1 LDSHSTWSSLR
12 GALQQRFG
20 EPRMD
25 MANDAAREYSV
36 WSVDGKTVLDIDY
49 LMLYP
54 NVLKHQVLYVYA
66 KQGMITHVAVVDP
79 ADW

>member
-79 ADW
+79 TDW